1 MIIIFI
7 IIINMRISGMPKR
20 VEVSPTRTTASVTS
34 PKIVTFERGTP
45 PVHRVPA
52 PLARRFD
59 QICVSTLAQALAG
72 EDLTPL
78 EFAVLRHVEEEPGI
92 DQNGLSERLGV
103 DRNSTSLLVNRLES
117 NGLVARRVNGDDRRA
132 RLLYL
137 TRDGNRVHDRV
148 RPKTFAGWRRM
159 LSVLK
164 PEERELLLDLLVRVI
179 EGNRILARPGAGRRK
194 PKAAQLSSSK
204 Q

>member
-1 MIIIFI
+1 
-7 IIINMRISGMPKR
+7 MRKR
-20 VEVSPTRTTASVTS
+20 IEESRPRAFTS
-34 PKIVTFERGTP
+34 ARSRKLVTFERGTP

-52 PLARRFD
+52 ALARRFD

-78 EFAVLRHVEEEPGI
+78 EFAVLRYVDEEPGI
-92 DQNGLSERLGV
+92 DQSGLCKRLGV

-117 NGLVARRVNGDDRRA
+117 NGLIARRVNGDDRRA

-137 TRDGNRVHDRV
+137 TPDGKRLHERV
-148 RPKTFAGWRRM
+148 RPKTFAGWQRM

-164 PEERELLLDLLVRVI
+164 PAERELLLDLLVRLI

-194 PKAAQLSSSK
+194 PKTTNPRQANREDTSCV
-204 Q
+204 